1 VPFRDIVGH
10 KRLISL
16 LSRAVARQTLP
27 PSLLFAGPVG
37 VGKRRVALAVAEAV
51 NCLKP
56 QSKGSGLISRRGEG
70 EMSPDPIDACG
81 ECASCKRIARGVHL
95 DVIVIEPGDSG
106 SIKIEQVRDAIDRAD
121 YRPFEGKRRV
131 VVIDHADAL
140 VPQAQNALLKTLE
153 EPPSASIFIL
163 VSAMPDAL
171 LPTVLSRC
179 PRLRFGP
186 LSAADVAG
194 ALVANHG
201 YSDGDARAAAS
212 DADGSIG
219 RALELDSAD
228 LADARQEAGRL
239 LEQAARVSDPSRRI
253 DAVRDL
259 TASKGGGPGAE
270 RDQLAACLRALASLL
285 RDTSILALGGD
296 RRMLGNADLEQ
307 PLTAL
312 SRAFDARRSLSAYAA
327 VDEALAALER
337 NASPKVVADWL
348 VLQL

>member
-1 VPFRDIVGH
+1 VPFREIVGH
-10 KRLISL
+10 RRLISL
-16 LSRAVARQTLP
+16 LSRAIARQTLP

-56 QSKGSGLISRRGEG
+56 QSTGSALVSHRAEG

-131 VVIDHADAL
+131 VIIDHADAL

-153 EPPSASIFIL
+153 EPPSASVFIL

-194 ALVANHG
+194 ALIANHG
-201 YSDGDARAAAS
+201 YSDADARAAAS

-219 RALELDSAD
+219 RALEMNSTDV
-228 LADARQEAGRL
+228 ADAREEAGRL
-239 LEQAARVSDPSRRI
+239 LEQAARVSDLSRRI

-312 SRAFDARRSLSAYAA
+312 ARTFDARRSMSAYAA